1 MDGNINYGAI
11 KFTVHLVLPS
21 EKYRPRELFIQRNSY
36 SGHKKKLSLNKLNSG
51 SVFSA
56 KYLKSQLVWSRLN

>member
-36 SGHKKKLSLNKLNSG
+36 SGHKKIIFK
-51 SVFSA
+51 
-56 KYLKSQLVWSRLN
+56 